1 MKALVLLL
9 IASLPMA
16 AAARPL
22 PLVFRCAP
30 DNDLYRVLSA
40 GGHQYERYAS
50 AAEAVEKAPWGAG
63 VLILADEYP
72 AGLTPVGA
80 EVFVRAA
87 RKKLRLYVE
96 YPSELPGLAVGT
108 PRTVTWE
115 RAVVA
120 SDAFAPEL
128 PKLRIL
134 GIHKVRFVPVALP
147 EADIVLAR
155 VAGFDNAVYGLPA
168 KDVHPLLFR
177 VPDRDVMVAATKLS
191 QFVTA
196 RYAPIEA
203 WGPVWQRVLTWLCP
217 GQVIPELR
225 WTPSVRPSYSAK
237 QALPPDAELAA
248 FRRGSVVYEK
258 ARLLVHPSWK
268 RLVDERGNVNESV
281 GEAPKPEWP
290 LGDGSDGVLE
300 GFSSAIRP
308 DGSQPIRW
316 MLRNDCIGE
325 VSFHLALSGM
335 LEKRADAG
343 RIAANLN
350 DYIYT
355 HSGLSKGTRA
365 DPKSPSY
372 GLVGWSYPTSV
383 GVYYG
388 DDNARSMLGTIGT
401 AGVLKSDRW
410 DTPLLRCLLANLRTT
425 GRLGFRG
432 NRIDEAPLQK
442 NGWRHYY
449 NSRRTNY
456 APHYEAHLWATFLWA
471 YHKTGHKPFLDLTKN
486 AIRMTM
492 EAYPDRWHWTNGI
505 QQERARM
512 LLPLAWLVRVED
524 TPEHRVWLR
533 KMAQEMLAFQDA
545 SGAIREELGPAG
557 KGDYGPARSNEEY
570 GKHESTLVQQN
581 GDPISDMLYTTNFAF
596 LGLHEAYRATGEG
609 LYGDASEKLAKF
621 LCRIQVR
628 SEKRPELD
636 GWWFRAFEFKRW
648 DYWAS
653 NADAGWGAWS
663 TESGWTQ
670 AWIASVLGMRHAMT
684 SLWEV
689 SAASRIGRHLDRQ
702 LPEMFPP
709 E

>member
-1 MKALVLLL
+1 MKSLISLLL
-9 IASLPMA
+9 ATLPLA
-16 AAARPL
+16 AAAGPL

-40 GGHQYERYAS
+40 GGQQYQRYAS
-50 AAEAVEKAPWGAG
+50 ATEAVNKAPRGAG
-63 VLILADEYP
+63 VLILADDYP
-72 AGLTPVGA
+72 EGLTPVSA
-80 EVFVRAA
+80 EVFEQAA

-96 YPSELPGLAVGT
+96 YPSELPGLAVGAA
-108 PRTVTWE
+108 RTVAWE

-120 SDAFAPEL
+120 SDAFAPALE
-128 PKLRIL
+128 KLRIL
-134 GIHKVRFVPVALP
+134 GIHKVRFLPVALP
-147 EADIVLAR
+147 EADIVMAR
-155 VAGFDNAVYGLPA
+155 VAGFDKAVYGLPA
-168 KDVHPLLFR
+168 KDVHPILFR
-177 VPDRDVMVAATKLS
+177 LPGRDVMAASTKLS
-191 QFVTA
+191 QFVRA
-196 RYAPIEA
+196 RYAPLEA
-203 WGPVWQRVLTWLCP
+203 WGPVWKGVLGWLCP
-217 GQVIPELR
+217 GRTIPELR

-237 QALPPDAELAA
+237 DALPADVELAA
-248 FRRGSVVYEK
+248 FRRGSAVYAN

-268 RLVDERGNVNESV
+268 RLVDQRGNANDSV

-290 LGDGSDGVLE
+290 VGDGSEGVLE
-300 GFSSAIRP
+300 GFSSAILP

-316 MLRNDCIGE
+316 TLRNDCVGE
-325 VSFHLALSGM
+325 ASFPMALWSM
-335 LEKRADAG
+335 VDKNADAG

-350 DYIYT
+350 DYIYV
-355 HSGLSKGTRA
+355 HSGLAKATRA
-365 DPKSPSY
+365 DPKSPSF

-388 DDNARSMLGTIGT
+388 DDNARSMLGTIGA

-410 DTPLLRCLLANLRTT
+410 DEPLLRCLLANLRTT
-425 GRLGFRG
+425 GKLGFRD

-442 NGWRHYY
+442 NGWRYY
-449 NSRRTNY
+449 FNSERISY
-456 APHYEAHLWATFLWA
+456 APHYQAHLWATFLWA
-471 YHKTGHKPFLDLTKN
+471 YHKTGHKPFLDRTKN

-492 EAYPDRWHWTNGI
+492 EAYPNQWRWTNGM

-524 TPEHRVWLR
+524 TPEHRGWLR
-533 KMAQEMLAFQDA
+533 RMAQEMLAFQDA
-545 SGAIREELGPAG
+545 SGAIREELGPPG
-557 KGDYGPARSNEEY
+557 KGAYGPARSNEDY
-570 GKHESTLVQQN
+570 GKHEATLMQQN
-581 GDPISDMLYTTNFAF
+581 GDPVSDMLYTTNFAF
-596 LGLHEAYRATGEG
+596 LALHEAHRATGEN
-609 LYGDASEKLAKF
+609 LYGDAAEKLAKF

-628 SEKRPELD
+628 SERRPELD

-648 DYWAS
+648 EYWAS

-670 AWIASVLGMRHAMT
+670 AWIAAVLGMRHVKT